1 MATTV
6 IYDFCMM
13 SALLFVSKVI
23 RAKVRFIQKLYIPSA
38 LIAGFLGL
46 IFGPRGLGWI
56 PFSSEIGNYAGILIA
71 VLFGSLFLG
80 DKTKASF
87 KQMFNRVGE
96 TFLVNCAAEVFQFGF
111 FSLIGVV
118 VLPKIFAGIN
128 KGFALMLPAGFVGG
142 HGTAAAIG
150 GVFADNG
157 WADATSIGQTFAT
170 IGLLAGI
177 LGGVVIINIAARK
190 GWTKAIKSVNELPE
204 EMLTGL
210 IPEEKRQATGEETT
224 STMSIDTLTWHL
236 GLVLTCVGAAYLANM
251 GLKALLPSISFPTY
265 GLALIFSIGLQA
277 ILRALKMD
285 GYVDKKTITHIGSS
299 ATDFLVGFG
308 VASINISVVLQYW
321 VPIVLLV
328 AVGLAVVLLFL
339 LFISRK
345 FFSNYWFE
353 RGIYIY
359 GMSTGVLATG
369 AILLRIADPEFKTG
383 VLEDFGFAWIFMSIV
398 DMLLV
403 SFCPMFI
410 IGGVGAV
417 SGVILIAVAVAC
429 LVACKMMKGTNN

>member
-1 MATTV
+1 M
-6 IYDFCMM
+6 I
-13 SALLFVSKVI
+13 ALSGLFLSC
-23 RAKVRFIQKLYIPSA
+23 RT
-38 LIAGFLGL
+38 
-46 IFGPRGLGWI
+46 
-56 PFSSEIGNYAGILIA
+56 ILIA

-80 DKTKASF
+80 NKTKASF

-111 FSLIGVV
+111 FMLIGVA
-118 VLPKIFAGIN
+118 VLPKIF
-128 KGFALMLPAGFVGG
+128 KGMHDGFGLMLPFGFVGG
-142 HGTAAAIG
+142 HGTAAATG
-150 GVFADNG
+150 GVFAENG

-170 IGLLAGI
+170 IGLLVGI
-177 LGGVVIINIAARK
+177 FGGVILINIAARR

-210 IPEEKRQATGEETT
+210 IPGEKRQATGEETT

-251 GLKALLPSISFPTY
+251 GLKALIPSISFPTH

-277 ILRALKMD
+277 LLRLLKMD
-285 GYVDKKTITHIGSS
+285 SYVDKKTITHIGSS

-308 VASINISVVLQYW
+308 VASIKINVVLQYW
-321 VPIVLLV
+321 KPIVLLV
-328 AVGLAVVLLFL
+328 LLGIMVVLLFL
-339 LFISRK
+339 LFVSRK
-345 FFSNYWFE
+345 YFSNYWFE

-383 VLEDFGFAWIFMSIV
+383 VLEDFGFAWIFMFIV

-403 SFCPMFI
+403 SFTPMLVL
-410 IGGVGAV
+410 GGVGTV
-417 SGVILIAVAVAC
+417 SGVILIVAAVAC
-429 LVACKMMKGTNN
+429 LVICRLMKKAN